1 VPRALSVSESTPQS
15 CSSISRSRSTR
26 APSTTTESSSSR
38 SALSSIAR
46 QSSGCDA
53 QTCGRVALAV
63 GLEAGEEAGT
73 AEVAEVAEAAVEEAE
88 VAVAMVEVARGA
100 GAGAGVEGAM
110 AAVEVAGLAACEWR
124 RQPYAASIVKT
135 YTSMPESVA
144 RSGAHAVAR
153 RRPRKQMVTAP

>member
-1 VPRALSVSESTPQS
+1 MPRALSVSESTPQS

-38 SALSSIAR
+38 SALSGIAR

-73 AEVAEVAEAAVEEAE
+73 AEVAEVAEAALEAAE
-88 VAVAMVEVARGA
+88 VAVAMVEVAVA
-100 GAGAGVEGAM
+100 VVEVAM

-124 RQPYAASIVKT
+124 RQPYAESIVKT